1 MITSLDDDYADR
13 LADLLED
20 MEGDGVD
27 SVGMMM
33 NWVAGY
39 AQGRMEITGTEAY
52 MYQFED
58 ADMII
63 QLQEPEETTAA
74 RLH

>member
-27 SVGMMM
+27 PIQMMM
-33 NWVAGY
+33 SWMCGY
-39 AQGRMEITGTEAY
+39 VQGRLEGSEGQAY
-52 MYQFED
+52 MYQVED

>member
-1 MITSLDDDYADR
+1 MSSLDDDYADR

-27 SVGMMM
+27 SVGMIM

-39 AQGRMEITGTEAY
+39 VQGRMEGNGAEAY
-52 MYQFED
+52 MYQLED

-63 QLQEPEETTAA
+63 QLQETEAQPAA

>member
-1 MITSLDDDYADR
+1 
-13 LADLLED
+13 
-20 MEGDGVD
+20 
-27 SVGMMM
+27 M

-39 AQGRMEITGTEAY
+39 VQGKMEGNGAEAY
-52 MYQFED
+52 MYQLED

-63 QLQEPEETTAA
+63 QLQKPEETTAA

>member
-1 MITSLDDDYADR
+1 MSNLDDDYADR

-27 SVGMMM
+27 AVQMMM
-33 NWVAGY
+33 SWMYGFV
-39 AQGRMEITGTEAY
+39 QGRLEGHEGQAY

-74 RLH
+74 RVH

>member
-1 MITSLDDDYADR
+1 MNSSLDDDYADR

-39 AQGRMEITGTEAY
+39 VQGTLEREQGDCY
-52 MYQFED
+52 VYQFEGE
-58 ADMII
+58 DMVI
-63 QLQEPEETTAA
+63 QLVENDEPAAA
-74 RLH
+74 RMH

>member
-1 MITSLDDDYADR
+1 MSKLDDDYADR

-27 SVGMMM
+27 SVGMIM

-39 AQGRMEITGTEAY
+39 VQGKMEGNCAEAY

-63 QLQEPEETTAA
+63 QLKEPEETTEA